1 MKMLIVPFKWF
12 SMMHIGEQPASS
24 SATVL
29 HTHANDAFDSAY
41 DTTATVSNVHAHIV
55 LCAVCAGRNQQ

>member
-1 MKMLIVPFKWF
+1 
-12 SMMHIGEQPASS
+12 MMHIGEQPASS
-24 SATVL
+24 SAAVL